1 MVIIIVDRSTIKV
14 TLQRRSRAN
23 ESLLYR
29 QAKRIYRVQNERGWQ
44 SSAAIRLNWTHM
56 CTAKRRENEGSSNS
70 SREVKTVNYV
80 LMLISI
86 KKNTGA
92 YKVSTERKH
101 GMNINNSGSHG
112 WHIQHFLL

>member
-14 TLQRRSRAN
+14 TLPRRSRAN

-56 CTAKRRENEGSSNS
+56 CTAQKIQKGE
-70 SREVKTVNYV
+70 K
-80 LMLISI
+80 M
-86 KKNTGA
+86 
-92 YKVSTERKH
+92 KVAVTAAAK
-101 GMNINNSGSHG
+101 
-112 WHIQHFLL
+112 